1 MRISAGFA
9 FRRVARAFF
18 ALALPFV
25 FRAAPVFASDAALL
39 SKLAERGTLGVSEV
53 LEIKKLSARIPSV
66 APSMQRPLRV
76 SAKMQA
82 QYEYISAEC
91 LEGGAEGGDSAVG
104 KFIIRRMILTVNS
117 DKNLDWGAQLSFDFM
132 FANKTSITYLWRKID
147 AELLK
152 GELRIGYIK
161 PNFCF
166 EENMSPFDLYA
177 VERSV
182 ATYFWTGPRNARRL
196 GFGSFMTGAYWF
208 GEPREIRGLRYALG
222 VSNSENYRLGFNSV
236 SGGNAPNLWLSSSY
250 SFDCFGAKADVGGN
264 FGWGA
269 DADKTSSGPS
279 AGMWGANP
287 YVSVRLGGM
296 RAMSEFLA
304 AGADD
309 GAMLGGGCGRQFP
322 IGANF
327 AVEYKFDIGEFG
339 EIAPVFRFAYL
350 DTDGRGVSPSDGLR
364 QAANVDG
371 DSEYERARGFYFGLN
386 WYINGNSLKFQCG
399 YERSHFS
406 GGKPAAGGHSLAA
419 DSFRMQI
426 QALF

>member
-53 LEIKKLSARIPSV
+53 SEIKKLSARIPAV

-147 AELLK
+147 AEPLK

-304 AGADD
+304 AARTTAQCSAAGAEGSSRSARILRLNTNSTSENLGKSLPFSGSHISIPTG
-309 GAMLGGGCGRQFP
+309 GASLRRTGCGRP
-322 IGANF
+322 PTWTETPNTSA
-327 AVEYKFDIGEFG
+327 
-339 EIAPVFRFAYL
+339 
-350 DTDGRGVSPSDGLR
+350 
-364 QAANVDG
+364 
-371 DSEYERARGFYFGLN
+371 RAGF
-386 WYINGNSLKFQCG
+386 I
-399 YERSHFS
+399 S
-406 GGKPAAGGHSLAA
+406 GSTGT
-419 DSFRMQI
+419 
-426 QALF
+426 

>member
-53 LEIKKLSARIPSV
+53 SEIKKLSARIPAV

-152 GELRIGYIK
+152 GELRVGYIK

-182 ATYFWTGPRNARRL
+182 ATYF
-196 GFGSFMTGAYWF
+196 
-208 GEPREIRGLRYALG
+208 
-222 VSNSENYRLGFNSV
+222 
-236 SGGNAPNLWLSSSY
+236 
-250 SFDCFGAKADVGGN
+250 
-264 FGWGA
+264 
-269 DADKTSSGPS
+269 
-279 AGMWGANP
+279 
-287 YVSVRLGGM
+287 
-296 RAMSEFLA
+296 
-304 AGADD
+304 
-309 GAMLGGGCGRQFP
+309 
-322 IGANF
+322 
-327 AVEYKFDIGEFG
+327 
-339 EIAPVFRFAYL
+339 
-350 DTDGRGVSPSDGLR
+350 GRGRATRG
-364 QAANVDG
+364 G
-371 DSEYERARGFYFGLN
+371 WDSAR
-386 WYINGNSLKFQCG
+386 S
-399 YERSHFS
+399 
-406 GGKPAAGGHSLAA
+406 
-419 DSFRMQI
+419 
-426 QALF
+426 